1 MVTPGLGFY
10 EYATVLDRADNR
22 DKDALLK
29 VSRYPYPRR
38 FHSRGMFALDD
49 APPYV

>member
-1 MVTPGLGFY
+1 
-10 EYATVLDRADNR
+10 VLDRADSR

-38 FHSRGMFALDD
+38 FHSRGM
-49 APPYV
+49 VH